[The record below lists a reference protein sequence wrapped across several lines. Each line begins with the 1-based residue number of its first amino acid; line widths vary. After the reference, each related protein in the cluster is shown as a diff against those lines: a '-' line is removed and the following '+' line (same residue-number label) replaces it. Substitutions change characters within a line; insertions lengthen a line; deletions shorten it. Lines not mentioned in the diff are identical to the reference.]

1 MRQIRYVID
10 TICEDFVQGWAL
22 GPSGRCEIDV
32 IVDGRC
38 VGRATTGLSRV
49 DVAAALPDAP
59 DSEAAGFLYVF
70 ADGDLGART
79 RDRDAS
85 VRLRITAGGL
95 ALETEPTLLP
105 VFDSSILASNGS
117 DRGTLPR
124 SPFPQS
130 VTELVIRVRPDLV
143 DGDLCSE
150 TGALAAVEAI
160 EHAVKRGPRPLA
172 GVHRYLGYLRAVN
185 GAAHFAAQYFPKGNA
200 LARGDK
206 DRGAVLTGP
215 DELVAIAQHFYVL
228 TEAGVEGPL
237 LEFGCYKGFSTSVLS
252 TACHLLGR
260 RMEVFDSFEGLP
272 SSPSDYY
279 RAGEFAGG
287 LAEVTRNVTAFGQPE
302 PVTFHAGF
310 FSDSVPR
317 WTRKPVACLWMDVD
331 LEQSAADA
339 LAVFPDLDTRGA
351 LFSHECQPETFDRGR
366 PVVHRGPDNVLGPI
380 VDAFAAAGRDP
391 VGFFVSGCT
400 GAFWDARRGLP
411 VLPTKAFDRILR
423 LALA

>member
-1 MRQIRYVID
+1 M
-10 TICEDFVQGWAL
+10 
-22 GPSGRCEIDV
+22 
-32 IVDGRC
+32 
-38 VGRATTGLSRV
+38 
-49 DVAAALPDAP
+49 AAALPDAP
-59 DSEAAGFLYVF
+59 DSEAAGFLFF

-130 VTELVIRVRPDLV
+130 VTELVIRVRPDLA

-172 GVHRYLGYLRAVN
+172 GVHRYLGLQTAPHTSLR
-185 GAAHFAAQYFPKGNA
+185 HFPKGNA

-228 TEAGVEGPL
+228 TEAGVEGP
-237 LEFGCYKGFSTSVLS
+237 FSSSAVI
-252 TACHLLGR
+252 R
-260 RMEVFDSFEGLP
+260 DS
-272 SSPSDYY
+272 
-279 RAGEFAGG
+279 
-287 LAEVTRNVTAFGQPE
+287 
-302 PVTFHAGF
+302 
-310 FSDSVPR
+310 
-317 WTRKPVACLWMDVD
+317 
-331 LEQSAADA
+331 
-339 LAVFPDLDTRGA
+339 
-351 LFSHECQPETFDRGR
+351 
-366 PVVHRGPDNVLGPI
+366 
-380 VDAFAAAGRDP
+380 
-391 VGFFVSGCT
+391 
-400 GAFWDARRGLP
+400 ARRC
-411 VLPTKAFDRILR
+411 
-423 LALA
+423 